1 LALKTILKI
10 SITWD
15 TDLDDEELEFQDY
28 SEEEL
33 PKTVEM
39 VLQEGVSEEDI
50 DQEAILETLTEEY
63 GFLIEGA
70 KFEYVYEIED

>member
-1 LALKTILKI
+1 MALKTILKI

-39 VLQEGVSEEDI
+39 VLQEGASEEDI
-50 DQEAILETLTEEY
+50 DQEAILEALTEEY

>member
-1 LALKTILKI
+1 MALKTILKI

-63 GFLIEGA
+63 GLLIEGA

>member
-1 LALKTILKI
+1 MALKTILKI